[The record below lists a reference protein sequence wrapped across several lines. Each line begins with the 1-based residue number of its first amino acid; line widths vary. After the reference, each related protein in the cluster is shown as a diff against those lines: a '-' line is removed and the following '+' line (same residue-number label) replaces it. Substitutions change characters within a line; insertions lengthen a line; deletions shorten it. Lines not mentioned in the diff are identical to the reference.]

1 MIGRNNKNEV
11 NAKIME
17 ELPAGALTIIKS
29 MRSEYE
35 NKIKEKDNMIAALAR
50 ENEAL
55 AKENRQLRKDY
66 IVLNGVLA
74 ESMITAF
81 EMWREILAF
90 L

>member
-1 MIGRNNKNEV
+1 
-11 NAKIME
+11 ME

-66 IVLNGVLA
+66 RVLNGVLA
-74 ESMITAF
+74 ESIITAF
-81 EMWREILAF
+81 EMWREILGF